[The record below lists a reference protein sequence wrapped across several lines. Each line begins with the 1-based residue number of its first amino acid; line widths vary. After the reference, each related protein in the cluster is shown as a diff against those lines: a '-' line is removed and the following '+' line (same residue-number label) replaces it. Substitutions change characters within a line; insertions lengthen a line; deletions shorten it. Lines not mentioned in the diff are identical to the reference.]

1 LEYHGLAKHPAFRA
15 FPLVS
20 LILLAASLGGCGT
33 SPFGS
38 MDMSSRS
45 LSERECLARVMYF
58 ESNRSSEDGM
68 LAVGTVVMNRL
79 DDPRYPKTVCGV
91 VGQPQQFAEG
101 ALTKPVNPR
110 LMARAERV
118 ADAVLEG
125 RRHEKVASAKFFHTA
140 GMSFPYRNMHYL
152 VLAGGNAFYEKRTPG
167 TFVPATPAEKG
178 ITTTQFASAERAS
191 RLRPIEV
198 AEAEPAP
205 MLRPVRFT
213 STASP
218 LPAPHMAV
226 ALAPASKPHPMQV
239 AKASA
244 PPALAFKPRAMQVAA
259 AQPKA
264 GMNPA
269 PKSKPI
275 VLAML
280 SEKRVPLP
288 PSRSIADLIA
298 SDAKRR

>member
-1 LEYHGLAKHPAFRA
+1 LAKHPAFRA
-15 FPLVS
+15 LPLLS
-20 LILLAASLGGCGT
+20 LILVAASLGGCGSSSFGRLDTT
-33 SPFGS
+33 S
-38 MDMSSRS
+38 RT

-118 ADAVLEG
+118 ADAVLDG

-178 ITTTQFASAERAS
+178 IVATTQFASAERAS
-191 RLRPIEV
+191 RLRPVEV
-198 AEAEPAP
+198 AAAEPQP
-205 MLRPVRFT
+205 MLRPVRFAAAT
-213 STASP
+213 
-218 LPAPHMAV
+218 PAPHTPIEP
-226 ALAPASKPHPMQV
+226 APKQ
-239 AKASA
+239 KAA
-244 PPALAFKPRAMQVAA
+244 PPALAFKPKPVQVAA
-259 AQPKA
+259 AETSHKA
-264 GMNPA
+264 ASKPAGLNPA
-269 PKSKPI
+269 ASNAAAKGKPI

-280 SEKRVPLP
+280 GDKRAPLP
-288 PSRSIADLIA
+288 PTRSIADLIA